1 MLLDL
6 IAFTQTKILHKVC
19 TLTHVNV
26 YYDKMFLDHELPRSI
41 HSLLLCC

>member
-19 TLTHVNV
+19 TLTYVNV
-26 YYDKMFLDHELPRSI
+26 YY
-41 HSLLLCC
+41 